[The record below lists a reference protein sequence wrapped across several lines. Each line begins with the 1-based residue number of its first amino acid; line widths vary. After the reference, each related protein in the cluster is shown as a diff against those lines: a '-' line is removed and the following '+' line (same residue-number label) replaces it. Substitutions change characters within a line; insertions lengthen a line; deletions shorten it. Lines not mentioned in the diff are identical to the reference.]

1 LIQYSFHD
9 LHKSNQEVAYHMWVL
24 GFLEPL
30 RSLSYSI
37 KSNRE
42 AGEGRYD
49 ILLTPNKPSDEQY
62 AVMLEF
68 KAPPIKGRE
77 KEEDIMN
84 ALEQSANEALQQIK
98 NKKYNVEAKDR
109 GCEKILCLGIAL
121 YKKYISIK
129 YTKEN

>member
-1 LIQYSFHD
+1 
-9 LHKSNQEVAYHMWVL
+9 MWVL

-68 KAPPIKGRE
+68 KAPPSKHE
-77 KEEDIMN
+77 K
-84 ALEQSANEALQQIK
+84 
-98 NKKYNVEAKDR
+98 KK
-109 GCEKILCLGIAL
+109 KI
-121 YKKYISIK
+121 
-129 YTKEN
+129 